1 MFFFQIAIIP
11 KTEDL
16 EIFGTPGNQ
25 SVAVLALQTAFEDND
40 CEKMFISANPMY
52 YNLTEECEGMA
63 ILVME
68 FQVHGS
74 KIRTILA
81 KKINIPIRND

>member
-1 MFFFQIAIIP
+1 MFFQIAIIP

-16 EIFGTPGNQ
+16 EIFGMPGNQ

-40 CEKMFISANPMY
+40 CDKMFISANPMY

-63 ILVME
+63 IPVMA
-68 FQVHGS
+68 QCA
-74 KIRTILA
+74 RTDLN
-81 KKINIPIRND
+81 KRFLPKQMTTTG